1 MSHYNKTQRT
11 LFGALVLTG
20 AVKADELEVFG
31 LTEKQANWYAYC
43 VSYLLKTRKNEAKL
57 GTKKLEIS
65 LEGYQL
71 VGELGEDPKD
81 VSLL

>member
-1 MSHYNKTQRT
+1 MSHYNKAQRT

-20 AVKADELEVFG
+20 AVKANELEVFG

-43 VSYLLKTRKNEAKL
+43 VSCLLKTRKDEVKV

-65 LEGYQL
+65 LERYQL
-71 VGELGEDPKD
+71 VGDLCE
-81 VSLL
+81 